1 VINET
6 LPVINKLGL
15 HARSAAKLVTTA
27 QPFKCD
33 ITLERKG
40 REVNA
45 KSIMGVMMLAAT
57 CGSEVNIALNGDDEV
72 AAFQAIKQL
81 FANRFDEES

>member
-1 VINET
+1 MINET

-15 HARSAAKLVTTA
+15 HARAAARLVKLT
-27 QPFKCD
+27 QPFACE
-33 ITLERKG
+33 ISLERKG
-40 REVNA
+40 RNVNA

-57 CGSEVNIALNGDDEV
+57 CGTSINISLDGSDEV

-81 FANRFDEES
+81 FENRFGEES